1 MRKLELLQRLLL
13 VLMLVILLLQPLLV
27 MTQVMLLWELNK
39 LGIQVTGAPGSAYS
53 ALTGFPDDVTA

>member
-1 MRKLELLQRLLL
+1 
-13 VLMLVILLLQPLLV
+13 